1 MRSQSG
7 TRVLVL
13 LVAAFAAGS
22 GATLALPSDAP
33 VAPPPVPSITPQA
46 SPAALALWLASGALL
61 AGQLALDAVAPT
73 SGQPAVSVPGP
84 IDGGERLNEPTPIPE
99 WWTGGDD
106 PSGPWPAA

>member
-1 MRSQSG
+1 
-7 TRVLVL
+7 VL

-33 VAPPPVPSITPQA
+33 AAPPPVPSATPQA
-46 SPAALALWLASGALL
+46 SPEALALWLARGAML
-61 AGQLALDAVAPT
+61 AGQLALESVAPT
-73 SGQPAVSVPGP
+73 WGSPAVRTPGL
-84 IDGGERLNEPTPIPE
+84 IDGGERLDDPMPIPE